1 MIYSNACSYAIRAL
15 TQLSMIRPD
24 GYVLLDDLCAGN
36 DLPRHFVAKIF
47 QDLVRK
53 GLLLS
58 AKGRGGGFALAR
70 PAEQITLYEI
80 VAVIDGV
87 TQFDECIVGMAQC
100 HDEAP
105 CPQHDAFKGI
115 RQHVKGFLQTTTL
128 SRMSSTLTRKLE
140 LVGQEIPTPS
150 SKSKPIASR

>member
-1 MIYSNACSYAIRAL
+1 MIYSKACAYAILAL

-24 GYVLLDDLCAGN
+24 GYVLLEDLCAGQ

-53 GLLLS
+53 GLLRS

-80 VAVIDGV
+80 VAMIDGV
-87 TQFDECIVGMAQC
+87 SQFDECIVGMAQC
-100 HDEAP
+100 NDETP
-105 CPQHDAFKGI
+105 CPQHDAFKPI
-115 RQHVKGFLQTTTL
+115 RQHIKEFLQTTTL
-128 SRMSSTLTRKLE
+128 ARMSSTLTRKLE
-140 LVGQEIPTPS
+140 LIGQELPAPT
-150 SKSKPIASR
+150 SKSKPVASR